1 MIKKGLPIVRIKA
14 YGLIVA
20 EVKYLFLDER
30 DINKKGSQFANLFAL
45 PLGLEPRT
53 L

>member
-1 MIKKGLPIVRIKA
+1 MG
-14 YGLIVA
+14 
-20 EVKYLFLDER
+20 FFDEKVY
-30 DINKKGSQFANLFAL
+30 NKKGSQFANLFAL

>member
-1 MIKKGLPIVRIKA
+1 MHMDKILANYNYYRCAKRFCFGASPNNQKKREQPK
-14 YGLIVA
+14 
-20 EVKYLFLDER
+20 LF
-30 DINKKGSQFANLFAL
+30 SFAL